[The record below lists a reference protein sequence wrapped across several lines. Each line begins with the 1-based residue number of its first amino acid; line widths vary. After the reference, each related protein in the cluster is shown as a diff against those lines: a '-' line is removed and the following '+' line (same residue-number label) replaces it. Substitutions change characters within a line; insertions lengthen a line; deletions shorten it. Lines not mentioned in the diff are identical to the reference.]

1 MYLSDPRVQAVTVG
15 ASRVTLDVL
24 PSRHR
29 VFSGIGARGFRR
41 DPARRTCPILT
52 VFLESTSDLGCASV
66 PE

>member
-41 DPARRTCPILT
+41 DPARRTCPIL
-52 VFLESTSDLGCASV
+52 
-66 PE
+66 